1 MVQFIIGILLL
12 LFGIIFGIAV
22 KIVDE
27 HNGGTITATVIAI
40 ILGVVLLIVSFFTV
54 LPTGYTGILTTFGR
68 VEDASLEAGFRTKL
82 PWQEVVQM
90 DNREQK
96 ENFDLE
102 AFSKDIQE
110 TKVALSVNYALN
122 KEKAQTLYKGVGVKY
137 SEILIAPRVKETTKN
152 VMSKYNAEEL
162 ISKRDALSNQI
173 CEALNAELNDYGLDV
188 FSVSVE
194 DIDFTDAFTNA
205 VEAKQVATQD
215 KLRAQTQQEQ
225 KTMEAQQ
232 AAERDK
238 IEANAKAEVQK
249 IEADAA
255 AYAVKIAAEAQAE
268 ANEKVNKSITNE
280 LIDYVYATN
289 WDGKMPT
296 TMVGGDV
303 KPMLP
308 LTTNEGE

>member
-1 MVQFIIGILLL
+1 MTQFITGIILLL
-12 LFGIIFGIAV
+12 VG
-22 KIVDE
+22 
-27 HNGGTITATVIAI
+27 I
-40 ILGVVLLIVSFFTV
+40 ILGVAFKIAGEHGRGTVAFTVGAIVIGAVLLVTSFFTV

-68 VEDASLEAGFRTKL
+68 VEDASLEAGFRIKL
-82 PWQEVVQM
+82 PWQAVVQM

-96 ENFDLE
+96 ENFNLE

-110 TKVALSVNYALN
+110 TQVALSVNYALN
-122 KEKAQTLYKGVGVKY
+122 KGKAQTLYKEVGVKY
-137 SEILIAPRVKETTKN
+137 SEILIGPRVKETTKN
-152 VMSKYNAEEL
+152 VISKYNAEEL

-173 CEALNAELNDYGLDV
+173 CEALNIELNDYGLNV
-188 FSVSVE
+188 FSVSIE

-225 KTMEAQQ
+225 KTMEARQ
-232 AAERDK
+232 AAER
-238 IEANAKAEVQK
+238 NK

-289 WDGKMPT
+289 CDGKMPT

-308 LTTNEGE
+308 LTANEGE